1 MKPQPN
7 PAAAEDPKCPASP
20 AWLKIPAVLAI
31 VFCVALGLSIWHQDP
46 AALSLRYRDIAQKA
60 LDQKDYPTA
69 LVAALRLLSF
79 GESFRNESLF
89 KLALAHQGLGQTSD
103 ASNLFEMVAPLD
115 KPVYAPAHLFVA
127 RTLIARAGQS
137 RQTEDLIVAQLR
149 NVLIL
154 DPDSSEAKDLLSR
167 LNKQRTSR

>member
-1 MKPQPN
+1 MKSQPN
-7 PAAAEDPKCPASP
+7 PAAAEEQKCPPPP
-20 AWLKIPAVLAI
+20 AWLKLPAVLAI
-31 VFCVALGLSIWHQDP
+31 LFCVALGFSIGHQDP
-46 AALSLRYRDIAQKA
+46 SALSLHYRDIAQKA

-103 ASNLFEMVAPLD
+103 ASNLFEMIAPLD

-127 RTLIARAGQS
+127 RSLIARASRS

-154 DPDSSEAKDLLSR
+154 DPDSVEAKELLSR
-167 LNKQRTSR
+167 LKK